1 MKRSMNHFCICET
14 FRLWLMWSCKKVGNV
29 GEKIIIL
36 LSCYKNE
43 ECPPSPIWSGGGRRQ
58 ELGEDSY

>member
-1 MKRSMNHFCICET
+1 MKSTNHFYIHEM

-29 GEKIIIL
+29 GEKNNF
-36 LSCYKNE
+36 LSCCKNE
-43 ECPPSPIWSGGGRRQ
+43 ECPPPPVWSRGVRRQ